1 MRGKI
6 PLRRSLTLSRV
17 KHKGLRGRRS
27 STSALKVE
35 TPTSTS
41 TPTLTSTSTSTE
53 SPSLSSSTIN
63 KNAQKILSKAAKA
76 RKKSSIDDDDD
87 DTSSSDDD
95 DDNHNNNNH
104 QNTGENIFFCRSDS
118 NSRFDFQ
125 RTWSVNA
132 FSTSNHSIGNHSVGD
147 VYLDDSDN
155 TDSSESEFAFDD
167 GDVKDDTGNIT
178 SAKKKK
184 KSKQSNCRPNR
195 RGRRKDHQK
204 MNVTSEI
211 ILECD
216 EEKDED
222 EEEKNNNEE
231 EVNDDD
237 DKNNS
242 NDDDYSASYGYNIPG
257 TSTMGRRT
265 SMLSSTMAT
274 AISNN
279 DNVDMMIDSGYSS
292 DSALVRRRMETIQK
306 QHKEAQRQQGNK
318 RATEGGKKKKKKS
331 KNKNKS
337 KKKDKKKAKKNG
349 KPGSSTT
356 LSSCG
361 DSVVTTNSSEDDD
374 FIFLKKDD
382 VDDGDNTVSKKK
394 KKKKKMKSVGKKE
407 MDTKDDNV
415 TSNNFGDTG
424 YHNYDKRLEE
434 LEKLEWKVSEERGLL
449 QKEREVMAFE
459 RESIEMQLN
468 EEFHK
473 CDDLTVRVREL
484 EQVVQSNKLSN
495 AGNNA
500 ESIDVKEIMKV
511 RYEKEKDDLKKQL
524 FDKDTEIENLKR
536 TAKDLKILQD
546 TNNNNDTNVTD
557 FNSANITDNGKSR
570 ERLLGELLQTVAKLT
585 SKESQLKQQTKE
597 LDLAQEELDS
607 LRDGKQMTQLKNSLS
622 SIQLEMKELKQELY
636 KERTEKTTKLKE
648 KDETI
653 TFLMNELASLKQAQ
667 SISSP
672 RPMMR

>member
-6 PLRRSLTLSRV
+6 PLRRSLTLSRA

-557 FNSANITDNGKSR
+557 FNSANIADNGKSR